1 MMTPTHITFSVA
13 MTSIMTGTANLELLG
28 VAAIA
33 SLLPDIDTSKSFMGR
48 LLFPISRWLEAK
60 TVHRGI
66 THSFFATGVLTL
78 ISYPIALMGYPHVW
92 HGLIL
97 GYFFG
102 WFGDVFTK
110 SGVEAFYPSHGRLII
125 PRNPRLRLIIP
136 RNPNLRLGTKSRA
149 EWFLLMVLV
158 AIAIISININ
168 SAGGIIRSFNQ
179 TLGIPS
185 GAIETV
191 KAESS
196 LYLLNV
202 KVKGRNTLTEQPIN
216 ATYEVIEPLTASDL
230 LVKDNQGKTYSIG
243 NSQNS
248 QIQASQ
254 IKVER
259 ISPIQTEIIN
269 LTFDDEE
276 IDPILSQLTQ
286 ERTYLTGTLTVHDAE
301 DLMFPSHVETF
312 DTITLQPGEIAYA
325 RLTSASPQEVMR
337 LLGDYYISGRLIV
350 RIIKVN

>member
-1 MMTPTHITFSVA
+1 MMTPTHIAFSVSL
-13 MTSIMTGTANLELLG
+13 TSIVLGTANLELLG
-28 VAAIA
+28 VAALA
-33 SLLPDIDTSKSFMGR
+33 SLLPDIDTSKSFIGR
-48 LLFPISRWLEAK
+48 LLFPISSWLEAN

-78 ISYPIALMGYPHVW
+78 VSYPLVLYGYPQVW

-125 PRNPRLRLIIP
+125 PRNPRLRLAT
-136 RNPNLRLGTKSRA
+136 RSNG

-179 TLGIPS
+179 ALGIPS

-202 KVKGRNTLTEQPIN
+202 NVKGRNTLTEQPIN
-216 ATYEVIEPLTASDL
+216 QSYEVIEPLTASDL
-230 LVKDNQGKTYSIG
+230 LVKDDQGMTYSIG
-243 NSQNS
+243 NSQSS
-248 QIQASQ
+248 QIQANQ

-259 ISPIQTEIIN
+259 ISAIKTEIIN
-269 LTFDDEE
+269 LTFDEEE
-276 IDPILSQLTQ
+276 IYPILAQLPS
-286 ERTYLTGTLTVHDAE
+286 ERTYLTGTLTIHDAE
-301 DLMFPSHVETF
+301 DLMIPSHVETF
-312 DTITLQPGEIAYA
+312 DTITLQPGDVAYA
-325 RLTSASPQEVMR
+325 RLTSASPIEVMR
-337 LLGDYYISGRLIV
+337 LLGDYYVSGSLIV
-350 RIIKVN
+350 RIINVN

>member
-1 MMTPTHITFSVA
+1 MMTPTHITFSLA

-33 SLLPDIDTSKSFMGR
+33 SLLPDIDTSKSFIGR
-48 LLFPISRWLEAK
+48 LFFPISNWLENN

-66 THSFFATGVLTL
+66 THSFFATGVITL
-78 ISYPIALMGYPHVW
+78 LSSPIVLYGYPQVW

-125 PRNPRLRLIIP
+125 PRNPKLRLST
-136 RNPNLRLGTKSRA
+136 NSNA
-149 EWFLLMVLV
+149 EWFLLMVFIAV
-158 AIAIISININ
+158 AIISININ

-179 TLGIPS
+179 ALGIPS

-216 ATYEVIEPLTASDL
+216 QSYEVIEPLTADDL
-230 LVKDNQGKTYSIG
+230 LVKDEQGNIYSIG
-243 NSQNS
+243 NSQSS

-254 IKVER
+254 MKVE
-259 ISPIQTEIIN
+259 
-269 LTFDDEE
+269 
-276 IDPILSQLTQ
+276 
-286 ERTYLTGTLTVHDAE
+286 
-301 DLMFPSHVETF
+301 
-312 DTITLQPGEIAYA
+312 
-325 RLTSASPQEVMR
+325 
-337 LLGDYYISGRLIV
+337 
-350 RIIKVN
+350 

>member
-1 MMTPTHITFSVA
+1 MMTPTHITFSLA

-33 SLLPDIDTSKSFMGR
+33 SLLPDIDTSKSFIGR
-48 LLFPISRWLEAK
+48 LFFPLSRWLETN

-66 THSFFATGVLTL
+66 THSFFATGVITL
-78 ISYPIALMGYPHVW
+78 VSYPIALMGYPHVW

-125 PRNPRLRLIIP
+125 PRNPRLRLAT
-136 RNPNLRLGTKSRA
+136 RSNA
-149 EWFLLMVLV
+149 EWFLLMILC

-179 TLGIPS
+179 VLGIPS

-196 LYLLNV
+196 LYLLKV
-202 KVKGRNTLTEQPIN
+202 QVKGRNTLTEQPIN
-216 ATYEVIEPLTASDL
+216 DVYEVIEPLTASDL
-230 LVKDNQGKTYSIG
+230 LVKDDQGNIYSIG

-254 IKVER
+254 MKVER
-259 ISPIQTEIIN
+259 ISPIETEILN

-276 IDPILSQLTQ
+276 LIPILSQFPH

-301 DLMFPSHVETF
+301 DLMIPSHVETF
-312 DTITLQPGEIAYA
+312 DTITLQPGEVAYA
-325 RLTSASPQEVMR
+325 RLTSASPIKTMK
-337 LLGDYYISGRLIV
+337 LLGDYYVSGSLIV
-350 RIIKVN
+350 RIINVN